1 MDALMEE
8 LCARREMLLAARAK
22 AEKMLEGAPEGKVR
36 VSTRRGKDQYYLY
49 REKGHFAKGKYIKSS
64 DQDVIEALVCRDYA
78 ERIIRRI
85 DKEIRALTSYIHVL
99 RNENPNNVYEMLSKQ
114 RQKLVSPILLSPKLY
129 VERWMKQTYDMNP
142 AFSDQKLYE
151 TKRGEKVRSK
161 SELMFANLYYELD
174 IPYRYESKL
183 TLRDGT
189 VRYPDFTLLD
199 VRHRRYV
206 FHEHFGLMDDP
217 EYREACFRKLD
228 LYRRN
233 GVYLGVNLI
242 ATFEGKGS
250 ELNMREI
257 RQMMRELFGKG
268 AN

>member
-1 MDALMEE
+1 
-8 LCARREMLLAARAK
+8 MLD
-22 AEKMLEGAPEGKVR
+22 GAPEGKVR
-36 VSTRRGKDQYYLY
+36 VSTRRGKDQFYLCQSSGRINGRY
-49 REKGHFAKGKYIKSS
+49 LKKEERSLAEK
-64 DQDVIEALVCRDYA
+64 LVCKDYA
-78 ERIIRRI
+78 DRLIRRI
-85 DKEIRALTSYIHVL
+85 DKEL
-99 RNENPNNVYEMLSKQ
+99 RLISTYMQTLECENPNNVYEMLIKQ
-114 RQKLVSPILLSPKLY
+114 RQKIVQPILLSPEQY
-129 VERWMKQTYDMNP
+129 AERWMKQAYEANP
-142 AFSDQKLYE
+142 AFSDQRLYE

-161 SELMFANLYYELD
+161 SELMFANLYHELD

-199 VRHRRYV
+199 VRHRRFV
-206 FHEHFGLMDDP
+206 FHEHFGLMDDT
-217 EYREACFRKLD
+217 EYREACLRKLD

-257 RQMMRELFGKG
+257 RQMMRALFGV
-268 AN
+268 

>member
-49 REKGHFAKGKYIKSS
+49 QDSIQVYDRYMKKEERPLAEK
-64 DQDVIEALVCRDYA
+64 LVCKDYA
-78 ERIIRRI
+78 DRLIRRI
-85 DKEIRALTSYIHVL
+85 DKELRLIATYIQTLEHK
-99 RNENPNNVYEMLSKQ
+99 NPNNVYEMLSKQ

-257 RQMMRELFGKG
+257 RQMMRELFGV
-268 AN
+268 